1 MNHTEAIK
9 LIMNRS
15 GLTQKDIAE
24 RLSVSRTAITMRV
37 NRKAAYF
44 NNVLE
49 VLDAAGYEMVAMP
62 KNGPPL
68 QKDAYALRKEDYQ

>member
-68 QKDAYALRKEDYQ
+68 PKDAYALRKEDYQ